1 VKVPF
6 TCKWGEEFEVGG
18 TRLWLAPTIR
28 DGGGESSYVLL
39 KNSQTVFMH
48 ARYVRAVKFVMMP
61 KDYRVQGND
70 LVYELSSDALI
81 GIKERIA
88 TVDVEDD

>member
-6 TCKWGEEFEVGG
+6 TCKWGEEFEVGDEALAG
-18 TRLWLAPTIR
+18 TYYQRWGR
-28 DGGGESSYVLL
+28 GESSYVLL

-48 ARYVRAVKFVMMP
+48 AKYVRAIKFVMMP

-70 LVYELSSDALI
+70 FVYELPSNALI

-88 TVDVEDD
+88 TVDVEND